1 MKVFLVNV
9 MELEKKLIT
18 VPHLKALFVV
28 KSPCNTKRIA
38 LLLRTS
44 THR

>member
-28 KSPCNTKRIA
+28 KSPCNTKPWTTKI
-38 LLLRTS
+38 S
-44 THR
+44 SGHEG